1 METVSSR
8 YGLALYSLALEEKKV
23 EALQKEV
30 KEIRCIFK
38 ENTDFIMIL
47 GSSFLSLKER
57 QEILEKTLVKVDE
70 RIISLIEVVME
81 NNRTSVLMDI
91 FDNFN
96 SYCNEYLG
104 VSEGKIISAFKL
116 EQTVIKQ
123 IEEKI
128 SKIEKQKV
136 ELKNEIDPSLIG
148 GVKVVIHDHI
158 YDGSIKHQIEM
169 MKIDLLK

>member
-30 KEIRCIFK
+30 KEIRSIFEK
-38 ENTDFIMIL
+38 NTDFIMIL

-57 QEILEKTLVKVDE
+57 QEILEKTLVNVDE

-91 FDNFN
+91 FDSFN

-158 YDGSIKHQIEM
+158 YDGSIKHQIET

>member
-30 KEIRCIFK
+30 KEISSIFEK
-38 ENTDFIMIL
+38 NTDFIMIL

-57 QEILEKTLVKVDE
+57 QEILEKTLVNVDE

-91 FDNFN
+91 FDSFN

-158 YDGSIKHQIEM
+158 YDGSIKHQIET

>member
-30 KEIRCIFK
+30 KEIRSIFK

-91 FDNFN
+91 FDSFN

-116 EQTVIKQ
+116 EQTVIRQ

-158 YDGSIKHQIEM
+158 YDGSIKHQIET

>member
-30 KEIRCIFK
+30 KEIRSIFK

-47 GSSFLSLKER
+47 GSSFLSLKKR
-57 QEILEKTLVKVDE
+57 QEILEKTLVNVDE

-91 FDNFN
+91 FDSFN

-116 EQTVIKQ
+116 EQTVIRQ
-123 IEEKI
+123 IEEKV

-136 ELKNEIDPSLIG
+136 ELKNDIDPSLIG

-158 YDGSIKHQIEM
+158 YDGSIKHQIET

>member
-30 KEIRCIFK
+30 KEIRSIFK

-47 GSSFLSLKER
+47 GSSFLSLKKR
-57 QEILEKTLVKVDE
+57 QEILEKTLVNVDE

-81 NNRTSVLMDI
+81 NNRTNVLMDI
-91 FDNFN
+91 FDSFN

-116 EQTVIKQ
+116 EQTVIRQ
-123 IEEKI
+123 IEEKV

-136 ELKNEIDPSLIG
+136 ELKNDIDPSLIG

-158 YDGSIKHQIEM
+158 YDGSIKHQIET

>member
-30 KEIRCIFK
+30 KEIRSIFK

-81 NNRTSVLMDI
+81 NNRTNVLMDI
-91 FDNFN
+91 FDSFN

-158 YDGSIKHQIEM
+158 YDGSIKHQIET